1 MTKYVEVSVNDMTGM
16 ALDWAVAMAEFWE
29 ADRPQD
35 GQIRKGDV
43 YMLVGPFRLIGLG
56 ADKFYSPSTNWAQG
70 GPLIERELIEVSPR
84 WHNQHCAVNQ
94 DWGKRGFK
102 ADHGWHWAAY
112 VLGADNIDD
121 NHEQEGGTPLIA
133 AMRCFVSDKLG
144 DVVQV
149 PAVLVGVAA

>member
-1 MTKYVEVSVNDMTGM
+1 MSEFVEVRTAELIGQ

-70 GPLIERELIEVSPR
+70 GPLIDECDVWLSDDE
-84 WHNQHCAVNQ
+84 
-94 DWGKRGFK
+94 
-102 ADHGWHWAAY
+102 
-112 VLGADNIDD
+112 GACVASCPP
-121 NHEQEGGTPLIA
+121 HAGRFFVEGGTNLIA
-133 AMRCFVSDKLG
+133 ACRAIVAAKLG
-144 DVVQV
+144 DVAQV
-149 PAVLVGVAA
+149 PAELAGVNA

>member
-1 MTKYVEVSVNDMTGM
+1 MSQFVEVKTAELVGP

-56 ADKFYSPSTNWAQG
+56 VDKFYSPSTNWAQG
-70 GPLIERELIEVSPR
+70 GPLIDECDVWLS
-84 WHNQHCAVNQ
+84 
-94 DWGKRGFK
+94 
-102 ADHGWHWAAY
+102 
-112 VLGADNIDD
+112 DD
-121 NHEQEGGTPLIA
+121 EESCVASCPPHAGRFVVDGGTNLIA
-133 AMRCFVSDKLG
+133 ACRAIVAAKLG

-149 PAVLVGVAA
+149 PVELAGVAK

>member
-1 MTKYVEVSVNDMTGM
+1 MSQFVEVKTAELVGP

-56 ADKFYSPSTNWAQG
+56 VDKFYSPSTNWAQG
-70 GPLIERELIEVSPR
+70 GPLIEQFGLDLWKHEGKFYAFHTRQ
-84 WHNQHCAVNQ
+84 HNKYCADTVLV
-94 DWGKRGFK
+94 
-102 ADHGWHWAAY
+102 AACLAI
-112 VLGADNIDD
+112 V
-121 NHEQEGGTPLIA
+121 A
-133 AMRCFVSDKLG
+133 AKLG

-149 PAVLVGVAA
+149 PAELVGVTA

>member
-1 MTKYVEVSVNDMTGM
+1 MSQFVEVKTSELVGP

-56 ADKFYSPSTNWAQG
+56 VDKFYSPSTNWAQG
-70 GPLIERELIEVSPR
+70 GPLIDECDVWLS
-84 WHNQHCAVNQ
+84 
-94 DWGKRGFK
+94 
-102 ADHGWHWAAY
+102 
-112 VLGADNIDD
+112 DD
-121 NHEQEGGTPLIA
+121 EEACVASCPPHAGRFVVDGGTNLIA
-133 AMRCFVSDKLG
+133 ACRAIVAAKLG

-149 PAVLVGVAA
+149 PVELAGVAK